1 MYGSAD
7 GTHSRLRQWNT
18 LRISRLSS
26 HLATQH
32 IGVVSAS
39 SFSFACV
46 DDADADDADA
56 DSDANNMSSFGVQLQ
71 SWNTK
76 GCKLINENAFI
87 HASDEA
93 RTGSDWGIRGLGL
106 DWQLKFLSSVFMLL
120 SRTCVATTCCFI
132 RRHRMCRLLTT
143 AGRHRISLASHR
155 LLLRRRRPVYGHT
168 Q

>member
-46 DDADADDADA
+46 DDADA
-56 DSDANNMSSFGVQLQ
+56 NNMSSFGVQLQ

-93 RTGSDWGIRGLGL
+93 RTGSDLGIRGLGL

-143 AGRHRISLASHR
+143 AGRHSISLASHR
-155 LLLRRRRPVYGHT
+155 QLLRRRRPVYGHT

>member
-1 MYGSAD
+1 MYVSAD

-71 SWNTK
+71 SWNRK

-93 RTGSDWGIRGLGL
+93 RTGSDWGWTGSLSFFRLSLCCSVAHVLPQHVASLG
-106 DWQLKFLSSVFMLL
+106 DTV
-120 SRTCVATTCCFI
+120 CVA
-132 RRHRMCRLLTT
+132 
-143 AGRHRISLASHR
+143 
-155 LLLRRRRPVYGHT
+155 Y
-168 Q
+168 